1 MKILFMLPARSGSV
15 GVPDKNIRMLGGHP
29 LMWYAINAVRNS
41 SAYQSSCQS
50 SDKFSYNTSPS
61 HNKSHKSEGSL
72 ILVNTD
78 STKYCD
84 VAMECG
90 ADQAM
95 LRDKS
100 LATSESKISDT
111 IKVVMEKFEPYDLF
125 CLVQITS
132 PFTTSDDVDR
142 LIGAFDDKTVQSAV
156 AVTEAEICPLWCNT
170 LPADL
175 SAINLINKEIRK
187 KNRQEL
193 PKYYRLTG
201 AIRAARWNDFIE
213 HDYDFLEGNS
223 KAVIME
229 QSHSLD
235 IDTMTDFQYAK
246 FLIEGT
252 GRN

>member
-1 MKILFMLPARSGSV
+1 MNILFMLPARSGSV

-29 LMWYAINAVRNS
+29 LMWYAINAIKNS
-41 SAYQSSCQS
+41 HVYG
-50 SDKFSYNTSPS
+50 SD
-61 HNKSHKSEGSL
+61 GSL

-78 STKYCD
+78 STHYCD
-84 VAMECG
+84 VAMSCG

-111 IKVVMEKFEPYDLF
+111 IKVVMEKFKGLYDLF

-132 PFTTSDDVDR
+132 PFSTSDDVDR
-142 LIGAFDDKTVQSAV
+142 VINAFNDENVQSAV
-156 AVTEAEICPLWCNT
+156 SVTEAEICPLWCNT
-170 LPADL
+170 LPSDL
-175 SAINLINKEIRK
+175 SATNLVNREIRK

-213 HDYDFLEGNS
+213 HNYDFLEGNS

-235 IDTMTDFQYAK
+235 IDTMIDFQYAQ
-246 FLIEGT
+246 FLISQNGGGLHQVKTVQKEVAVT
-252 GRN
+252 C